1 MFTPRKPGGTMTST
15 KPTIS
20 GLYEVCVGV
29 TDSTLIEQIRYWEL
43 FGYRIGPI
51 GKLDARDAEAL
62 YGVASRLQSV
72 RLLHQ
77 DTDHGLVRLMCWDE
91 PLNEGL
97 GLVKLLVPGSRWSAT
112 MTLDVVEIW
121 NHAEAAK
128 RTGAPTHIVPPH
140 YDEIYKVPK
149 SEPYVGNL
157 VGVREMIVLHPHAR
171 RCFYERFGYTV
182 PSYGKVHETS
192 RFRASQVTHVGL
204 VFQSDDE
211 TLPKFYTDVLGLLA
225 QTKERLTSWDDM
237 SESARSNFMMQ
248 PGDASYSNL
257 IDNPLAGPGPANMV
271 SGRMLLRRI
280 PTSVPVEE
288 AFDRGRP
295 GCLGYS
301 LYTYRVT
308 DIDHYHSRVK
318 ESRATE
324 LADPLINEFGERSFS
339 FVAPDGNHWTL
350 VGD

>member
-1 MFTPRKPGGTMTST
+1 
-15 KPTIS
+15 
-20 GLYEVCVGV
+20 VGV
-29 TDSTLIEQIRYWEL
+29 TDQALLEQIRYWES

-51 GKLDARDAEAL
+51 GDLNERDAEAL
-62 YGVASRLQSV
+62 YGVVSRLRSV

-77 DTDHGLVRLMCWDE
+77 DANHGLVRLMCWDK
-91 PLNEGL
+91 PVNEGL

-112 MTLDVVEIW
+112 LTHDVLEIW
-121 NHAEAAK
+121 NQADAAK
-128 RTGAPTHIVPPH
+128 RSGMPTHIVPPH
-140 YDEIYKVPK
+140 YDQIYKAAK
-149 SEPYVGNL
+149 SEPYVDQQ
-157 VGVREMIVLHPHAR
+157 VGVREMIVLHPYAR

-182 PSYGKVHETS
+182 PAYGKVHEAS
-192 RFRASQVTHVGL
+192 PFRASQVTHVGL
-204 VFQSDDE
+204 VFQSDDA
-211 TLPKFYTDVLGLLA
+211 TLPKFYTEVLGLLA
-225 QTKERLTSWDDM
+225 QTEERLTSWDDM

-257 IDNPLAGPGPANMV
+257 IDNPHAGRGPANMV

-280 PTSVPVEE
+280 PTSVPVES

-308 DIDHYHSRVK
+308 GLDHYHQRVK
-318 ESRATE
+318 DSRATG
-324 LADPLINEFGERSFS
+324 LTDTSANEFGERSFS
-339 FVAPDGNHWTL
+339 FIAPDGNHWTL